1 MDMRA
6 RWEQTLTAMREQFD
20 DLLQRKQYGAIYEL
34 LQSNAMVVDQIN
46 NFAIARVMLSV
57 CDQEREAG
65 QRILLEKVNSLEE
78 IVRRYTQLMFFLR
91 RLEFDIMD
99 DNMDIF
105 NQFLKKNQ
113 VSLQELFVV
122 MFCGS
127 INKEKVLQIVKDKMA
142 NGEIVL

>member
-1 MDMRA
+1 MDVRT
-6 RWEQTLTAMREQFD
+6 RWEQSLTAMREQFD
-20 DLLQRKQYGAIYEL
+20 DLLRRKQYGEIYEL
-34 LQSNAMVVDQIN
+34 IESNAVVLDQIN
-46 NFAIARVMLSV
+46 DFAIARVMLSV
-57 CDQEREAG
+57 CEQEREAG
-65 QRILLEKVNSLEE
+65 QRTLLEKVNSLEE

-113 VSLQELFVV
+113 ISLQELFVV
-122 MFCGS
+122 MFCGN
-127 INKEKVLQIVKDKMA
+127 INKEKVLQIVQDKIA

>member
-1 MDMRA
+1 MDVQA
-6 RWEQTLTAMREQFD
+6 RWEQSLTAMREQFD
-20 DLLQRKQYGAIYEL
+20 DLLRRNQYEEIYEL
-34 LQSNAMVVDQIN
+34 LQSNPVAADQAN
-46 NFAIARVMLSV
+46 DFAIARVMLSV
-57 CDQEREAG
+57 CEQEKEAG
-65 QRILLEKVNSLEE
+65 QCILLEKVDSLEE

-105 NQFLKKNQ
+105 NRFLKENQ

-122 MFCGS
+122 MFCGN
-127 INKEKVLQIVKDKMA
+127 INKEKVLQIVKDKIA